1 MLRTAFAALL
11 ASSALTATAIA
22 APRPEPSTVVPPI
35 DFHERVL
42 PNGLKVITSLD
53 KTTPNVTVQVWY
65 GVGAKN
71 DPPGRSGFAHLFEHM
86 MFKATR
92 DMPPEYM
99 DRLTED
105 VGGMNNAFTQ
115 DDTTAFYE
123 VIPASDLQRLL
134 WAEGERMSS
143 LVVDKAN
150 FDSERQV
157 VEEELRQRVLASP
170 YGRLFYYVLPENSFA
185 VHPYHRSAIGSIED
199 LDAASLDDVQ
209 TFHATYY
216 RPDDAT
222 LVVVGN
228 YDPAQLDAWIEQ
240 YLGVLKN
247 PPTPLPRVTAVEPA
261 RTGPKTVTSY
271 APNVPLPAVALTWLA
286 PKASD
291 PDAPALQV
299 MDAVLTAGKS
309 SRVYDSLVYE
319 KQIAAQVLSDA
330 DLRAQLGVYYIGA
343 IVAAGHT
350 PDEAEAA
357 LRAQIAALRDKPVTP
372 EELEIAK
379 TQLLTNEIR
388 QRETIDGRANE
399 LGAAQVI
406 EGDAARANSDIVD
419 LAGVTAADVQ
429 RVAQKYLADD
439 RRVSIRYL
447 PDSMKPAGTQEAA
460 AAPPPVASKPYAG
473 PVAALAPEGQR
484 QAPPP
489 LGVQPAAI
497 LPTPAERTLPNGLR
511 VIVAKSTDLPLV
523 AASLTFE
530 AGAASDP
537 AHLAGAANMTASLT
551 TEGTATRSARD
562 IARQSEALG
571 ASIAPS
577 SSWESSS
584 LGFSVMPA
592 KLPDALAI
600 MADVAHQP
608 AFAADE
614 LERARKEGLE
624 GLEVAYGEPGQVAG
638 FANAPVVYAGTS
650 FAHAA
655 DGTPSSLKRLTRD
668 DLAHFHDRYWRP
680 DNAILVLTGD
690 ITPDEGFALAAK
702 TFGGWARPADPPP
715 APATGQATGAP
726 RNVVID
732 LPGTGQAAVTLTK
745 PAIARSD
752 PRYYQGLVANAV
764 LGGGYSARLNE
775 EIRVKRG
782 LSYGAGSSLTARRT
796 LGAFTAQAQTKN
808 EAAPQVADLIR
819 DSMAGL
825 AAAPASADELAARK
839 SSLIGDYGR
848 GIGTAAGLAN
858 QLNELALYGIDLDEV
873 KTYTDKVQ
881 AVTPAQVQAFAQD
894 VLKPD
899 GASLI
904 VVGDSKLFLDALKA
918 KAPNLE
924 VIPIAQFDPDNATL
938 KAAP

>member
-1 MLRTAFAALL
+1 MRRTAFAALL
-11 ASSALTATAIA
+11 ASSLFVA
-22 APRPEPSTVVPPI
+22 APAFAAPATPVPPI

-53 KTTPNVTVQVWY
+53 RTTPNVTVQVWY

-123 VIPASDLQRLL
+123 VIPAADLQRLL

-228 YDPAQLDAWIEQ
+228 YDPAQLDAWIEK

-247 PPTPLPRVTAVEPA
+247 PPTPLPQVTAVEPP
-261 RTGPKTVTSY
+261 RTGPKNVTTY

-299 MDAVLTAGKS
+299 LDAILTAGKS
-309 SRVYDSLVYE
+309 SRAYDSLVYE
-319 KQIAAQVLSDA
+319 KQIAAQVLSQA
-330 DLRAQLGVYYIGA
+330 DLRAQLGVYYLGA

-350 PDEAEAA
+350 PDEAETA
-357 LRAQIAALRDKPVTP
+357 LRAQVAALRDKPVTP

-399 LGAAQVI
+399 LAAAQVI
-406 EGDAARANSDIVD
+406 EGDAARANSDIVA

-429 RVAQKYLADD
+429 RVAQTYLADD
-439 RRVSIRYL
+439 RRVAIHYL
-447 PDSMKPAGTQEAA
+447 PESMRPAGAQQAA
-460 AAPPPVASKPYAG
+460 AAPPPVASKPYTG

-484 QAPPP
+484 EAPPP
-489 LGVQPAAI
+489 IGAQPAAI
-497 LPTPAERTLPNGLR
+497 LPSPAERTLPNGLR
-511 VIVAKSTDLPLV
+511 VIVARSTDLPLV
-523 AASLTFE
+523 AAALTFE

-537 AHLAGAANMTASLT
+537 AKLSGDANLTAALS

-571 ASIAPS
+571 ANLAAS

-592 KLPDALAI
+592 KLPSALAI

-608 AFAADE
+608 TFAADE
-614 LERARKEGLE
+614 LERARKEALDD
-624 GLEVAYGEPGQVAG
+624 LEVAYGEPGQVAG

-655 DGTPSSLKRLTRD
+655 DGTPASLKRLTRE
-668 DLAHFHDRYWRP
+668 DLAQFHDRYWRP

-690 ITPDEGFALAAK
+690 IAPEDGFALAAK
-702 TFGGWARPADPPP
+702 AFGGWAKPGDPPP
-715 APATGQATGAP
+715 PPASGQPSGAP

-732 LPGTGQAAVTLTK
+732 LPGTGQAAVTLTE
-745 PAIARSD
+745 PAIPRSD
-752 PRYYQGLVANAV
+752 PRYYQSLVANAV

-775 EIRVKRG
+775 EIRIKRG

-819 DSMAGL
+819 QSMAGL
-825 AAAPASADELAARK
+825 ADAPATAEELAARK
-839 SSLIGDYGR
+839 SSLVGDYGR
-848 GIGTAAGLAN
+848 GIATAAGLAN
-858 QLNELALYGIDLDEV
+858 ELNELALYGIDLGEI
-873 KTYTDKVQ
+873 KAYTDKVE
-881 AVTPAQVQAFAQD
+881 AVTPGQVQAFAQQ
-894 VLKPD
+894 VLKPA

-904 VVGDSKLFLDALKA
+904 VVGDGKLFIDALKA

-924 VIPIAQFDPDNATL
+924 VIPITQFDPDNATL

>member
-1 MLRTAFAALL
+1 MLRTILAAAL
-11 ASSALTATAIA
+11 ASSALASTALA
-22 APRPEPSTVVPPI
+22 APTTAVPPI

-53 KTTPNVTVQVWY
+53 RTTPNVTVQVWY

-92 DMPPEYM
+92 DMPPENM

-105 VGGMNNAFTQ
+105 VGGMNNAFTE

-123 VIPASDLQRLL
+123 VIPAADLQRLL
-134 WAEGERMSS
+134 WAEGERMST
-143 LVVDKAN
+143 LVVDKDN
-150 FDSERQV
+150 FNSERQV

-170 YGRLFYYVLPENSFA
+170 YGRLFYLLLPKYSFA

-209 TFHATYY
+209 AFHATYY

-228 YDPAQLDAWIEQ
+228 FDQAQLDGWIAQ
-240 YLGVLKN
+240 YLGSIK
-247 PPTPLPRVTAVEPA
+247 TPATPMPKVTTVEPP
-261 RTGPKTVTSY
+261 RTEPQTFTAY
-271 APNVPLPAVALTWLA
+271 APNVPLPAVAISWLA

-291 PDAPALQV
+291 PDGPALQV
-299 MDAVLTAGKS
+299 LDAILTAGKS
-309 SRVYDSLVYE
+309 SRAYDSLVYE
-319 KQIAAQVLSDA
+319 KQIAVQVLSSA
-330 DLRAQLGVYYIGA
+330 DLRAQLGVYYLGG
-343 IVAAGHT
+343 IVAAGHKPEEVET
-350 PDEAEAA
+350 A
-357 LRAQIAALRDKPVTP
+357 LRAQVAALRDKPVTP
-372 EELEIAK
+372 EELDIAK
-379 TQLLTNEIR
+379 TQLLTGEIR

-406 EGDAARANSDIVD
+406 EGSAEHANADIVA
-419 LAGVTAADVQ
+419 LSQVTAADVQ

-439 RRVSIRYL
+439 RRVVIDYL
-447 PDSMKPAGTQEAA
+447 PDSQKPPGTAEEA
-460 AAPPPVASKPYAG
+460 AAPPPAASTPFTG
-473 PVAALAPEGQR
+473 PVAQLAPEGQR

-489 LGVQPAAI
+489 IGAQPAAV
-497 LPTPAERTLPNGLR
+497 LPSPAERTLPNGLR

-523 AASLTFE
+523 AASLTLRS
-530 AGAASDP
+530 GAASDP
-537 AHLAGAANMTASLT
+537 DGLAGAASLT
-551 TEGTATRSARD
+551 ATLVTEGTATRSARD

-571 ASIAPS
+571 ADLAPS
-577 SSWESSS
+577 SSWESSA
-584 LGFSVMPA
+584 LGLSVMPA
-592 KLPDALAI
+592 KLPASLAI
-600 MADVAHQP
+600 MADVARNP

-614 LERARKEGLE
+614 LERSRKEAFDD
-624 GLEVAYGEPGQVAG
+624 LEVAYGEPGQVAA
-638 FANAPVVYAGTS
+638 FADAPVVYAGTP

-655 DGTPSSLKRLTRD
+655 GGTPASLKRLTRD

-690 ITPDEGFALAAK
+690 ITPDEGFALADKA
-702 TFGGWARPADPPP
+702 FGDWPKPADPAPEP
-715 APATGQATGAP
+715 AVGQATAPP
-726 RNVVID
+726 RNIVID
-732 LPGTGQAAVTLTK
+732 LPGTGQAAVSLTK

-752 PRYYQGLVANAV
+752 PRFYQGLVANAV

-782 LSYGAGSSLTARRT
+782 LSYGAGSSITARRT

-808 EAAPQVADLIR
+808 DAAPQVADLLR
-819 DSMAGL
+819 EGMAGL
-825 AAAPASADELAARK
+825 GAAPPSPEELAARK
-839 SSLIGDYGR
+839 SSLVGDYGR
-848 GIGTAAGLAN
+848 GIGTAAGLAGA
-858 QLNELALYGIDLDEV
+858 LDELALYGIDLSEI
-873 KTYTDKVQ
+873 KSYTDKVE
-881 AVTPAQVQAFAQD
+881 AVTPAQVQSFAQD

-899 GASLI
+899 DASLI

-924 VIPIAQFDPDNATL
+924 VISIMAFDPEGPSL
-938 KAAP
+938 KGPK